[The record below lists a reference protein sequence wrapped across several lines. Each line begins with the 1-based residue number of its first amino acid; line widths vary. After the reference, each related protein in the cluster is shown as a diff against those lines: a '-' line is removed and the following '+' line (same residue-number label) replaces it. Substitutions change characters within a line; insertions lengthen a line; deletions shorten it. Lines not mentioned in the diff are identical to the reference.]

1 MDDDIDGATA
11 QETNGNWESQQNIL
25 EIMAQVCDGQNR
37 EMQDFFREHTA
48 NGLVC
53 IT

>member
-1 MDDDIDGATA
+1 MDDDTDGATV
-11 QETNGNWESQQNIL
+11 QEIKESQQNIL